1 MATTTLS
8 DLKTWRRV
16 LLLLVRRDLRLRYA
30 GAWLGYVWTILDPLM
45 MALVYAFVFQV
56 LLGVRK
62 IGETPYILYLLIGM
76 LGWTWFSSAVT
87 DGCRSL
93 TAEAKIVRS
102 ANVPREIWVARTV
115 VSKMF
120 EFLFALP
127 VVVGFALYYTHGVNW
142 RIVLFPLGL
151 VLQFMLSFGIAL
163 MVAPLTVLANDVQ
176 RVVRIILRVAFYL
189 TPVLYSLNHVAPTQ
203 EWIPKVGQL
212 NPMAGILTLYRAGF
226 WEQDLLGWKAYM
238 LATFVSIVTLAL
250 GHLVFKRFEGT
261 VLKEI

>member
-1 MATTTLS
+1 MSELT
-8 DLKTWRRV
+8 TWRRV

-30 GAWLGYVWTILDPLM
+30 GAWLGYVWTVLDPLM

-56 LLGVRK
+56 LLDVRD
-62 IGETPYILYLLIGM
+62 IGEQPYVLYLLVGM
-76 LGWTWFSSAVT
+76 LGWNWFATAVT

-127 VVVGFALYYTHGVNW
+127 VVVGFALYYTHEVNW
-142 RIVLFPLGL
+142 RLVLFPLGL
-151 VLQFMLSFGIAL
+151 VLQFMLTFGIAL
-163 MVAPLTVLANDVQ
+163 VVAPLTVLANDLQ
-176 RVVRIILRVAFYL
+176 RIVRILLRVGFYL
-189 TPVLYSLNHVAPTQ
+189 TPVLYSLNHVATSQ
-203 EWIPKVGQL
+203 EWIPEAGKL
-212 NPMAGILTLYRAGF
+212 NPMAGILSLYRAGF
-226 WEQDLLGWKAYM
+226 WEQDLLGWKVYL
-238 LATFVSIVTLAL
+238 LATVVSAVVLLI
-250 GHLVFKRFEGT
+250 GHSVFRRFEGT